1 MKNLILL
8 ILFVFSVKFCFA
20 DFDMNS
26 NMRQAYSQIMTLDFE
41 LAQKTALYHQIGVW
55 QLFKAGNGY
64 NAHLYN

>member
-1 MKNLILL
+1 MFIGLIVLEIVGVARW
-8 ILFVFSVKFCFA
+8 ILKLWP
-20 DFDMNS
+20 N
-26 NMRQAYSQIMTLDFE
+26 FE